1 MQADI
6 PIAGPTDVPV
16 VDDVPP
22 FVHDDIPAVEA
33 KDLIDN
39 NPNLIIVD
47 VREESEYCATDPPA
61 PLPPGHIPG
70 AILLPWN
77 TGVFQS
83 QFINQL
89 PINGE
94 ILIVCRSGNRSHS
107 AANMLDANG
116 YTNVSDMSDGM
127 LAWVWETEPCTPG
140 VPSASPGGLLLLIG
154 LIGIGGTGMGIVGL
168 RRIFSAAAK

>member
-6 PIAGPTDVPV
+6 PIAGPVDVPV
-16 VDDVPP
+16 LEDAPSI
-22 FVHDDIPAVEA
+22 HTEITAAEA
-33 KDLIDN
+33 KVMIDS

-77 TGVFQS
+77 SGVFQTEFS
-83 QFINQL
+83 QL
-89 PINGE
+89 PTDGE

-107 AANMLDANG
+107 ASNMLDVNG
-116 YTNVSDMSDGM
+116 YTNVYDMSDGM
-127 LAWVWETEPCTPG
+127 LAWVWETDLCTQ
-140 VPSASPGGLLLLIG
+140 VPTVSRGGLLLLIG
-154 LIGIGGTGMGIVGL
+154 LIGGTGMGIIGL
-168 RRIFSAAAK
+168 RRIFSAVAD